1 MTYTNQSAAT
11 MSPRPAPQTQ
21 PFQFSQYQTQVSQ
34 PIFPQ
39 PSGNIYF
46 INNSL
51 EVANIPV
58 GVGTSAVLCLPENLI
73 YLKSMQNGMPM
84 LLGYKISPLETPTAA
99 PTQEETQQQPT
110 QPTVTAAPPIQ
121 HEENMDKFKEEFNNK
136 IKTLEDSIA
145 KLQEKIGGLV
155 ECQF

>member
-1 MTYTNQSAAT
+1 MNYTNQGAAT

-84 LLGYKISPLETPTAA
+84 LLGYKISPLETPTTTS
-99 PTQEETQQQPT
+99 TQEEPQQPT
-110 QPTVTAAPPIQ
+110 QPTVTAAPPQ
-121 HEENMDKFKEEFNNK
+121 YEEDITKFKEEFNNK
-136 IKTLEDSIA
+136 IKTLEDSIV